1 MAIFTLTFKLILM
14 IPVKIDALLNCTDEK
29 ISIRS
34 ENNLWMFVTSEES
47 MRLGVYDDQLD
58 L

>member
-1 MAIFTLTFKLILM
+1 MLTFKLILM
-14 IPVKIDALLNCTDEK
+14 IPVKIEALLNCTDEK

-34 ENNLWMFVTSEES
+34 ENSLWIFVVTSEES
-47 MRLGVYDDQLD
+47 MWLGVYDDQLD